1 MTYYY
6 IQLIINGIALGSVYS
21 LIALGFTLIFSVLKF
36 SNFSHGGVMVVS
48 AYFAYI
54 VCKSWNLGFVPM
66 ILITV
71 LFGGCLSCLVQFI
84 GFERLRRT
92 KGSSMLFFVSSANLG
107 TLLQNIIILMFASS
121 YYSYPSFFSRSFF
134 QINEN
139 LTIAVT
145 DMIMLG
151 LSAVGILVLMYILYK
166 TRMGISIRALSMD
179 SDTAKLMGINV
190 SFVMAL
196 TFFIS
201 GMLAAIVRHEVPAV
215 SPAEGSGHEGYDRF
229 HPGRPGQHQR
239 RPLRRTS
246 AGPAGSVHDQL
257 CGLQLTACLYLPVCH
272 YLPDFPSSGHQ
283 RQIREG
289 KSVRRTKR

>member
-196 TFFIS
+196 TFVIS
-201 GMLAAIVRHEVPAV
+201 GMLAAI
-215 SPAEGSGHEGYDRF
+215 
-229 HPGRPGQHQR
+229 
-239 RPLRRTS
+239 
-246 AGPAGSVHDQL
+246 AGVL
-257 CGLQLTACLYLPVCH
+257 CGMKFLLYPQLKDLVMKGMTASILGGLGNISGALYGGLLLGLLEVFMTNFVGSSLQPACTFLFAIIFLIFRPQGI
-272 YLPDFPSSGHQ
+272 SGKFVK
-283 RQIREG
+283 E
-289 KSVRRTKR
+289 KV

>member
-92 KGSSMLFFVSSANLG
+92 KGSFMLFFVSSANLG

-201 GMLAAIVRHEVPAV
+201 GMLAAI
-215 SPAEGSGHEGYDRF
+215 
-229 HPGRPGQHQR
+229 
-239 RPLRRTS
+239 
-246 AGPAGSVHDQL
+246 AGVL
-257 CGLQLTACLYLPVCH
+257 CGMKFLLYPQLKDLVMKGMTASILGGLGNISGALYGGLLLGLLEVFMTNFVGSSLQPACTFLFAIIFLIFRPQGI
-272 YLPDFPSSGHQ
+272 SGKFVK
-283 RQIREG
+283 E
-289 KSVRRTKR
+289 KV

>member
-151 LSAVGILVLMYILYK
+151 LSAMGILVLMYILYK

-201 GMLAAIVRHEVPAV
+201 GMLAAI
-215 SPAEGSGHEGYDRF
+215 
-229 HPGRPGQHQR
+229 
-239 RPLRRTS
+239 
-246 AGPAGSVHDQL
+246 AGVL
-257 CGLQLTACLYLPVCH
+257 CGMKFLLYPQLKDLVMKGMTASILGGLGNISGALYGGLLLGLLEVFMTNFVGSSLQPACTFLFAIIFLIFRPQGI
-272 YLPDFPSSGHQ
+272 SGKFVK
-283 RQIREG
+283 E
-289 KSVRRTKR
+289 KV

>member
-201 GMLAAIVRHEVPAV
+201 GMLAAIAGVLCGMKFLLYPQLKDLVMSIDPDAFLILQDAHQVLGDGFKR
-215 SPAEGSGHEGYDRF
+215 YDRNE
-229 HPGRPGQHQR
+229 
-239 RPLRRTS
+239 L
-246 AGPAGSVHDQL
+246 
-257 CGLQLTACLYLPVCH
+257 
-272 YLPDFPSSGHQ
+272 
-283 RQIREG
+283 
-289 KSVRRTKR
+289 

>member
-92 KGSSMLFFVSSANLG
+92 KGSSMRFFVSSANRG
-107 TLLQNIIILMFASS
+107 TLLHNIIILMFASS

-201 GMLAAIVRHEVPAV
+201 GMLAAI
-215 SPAEGSGHEGYDRF
+215 
-229 HPGRPGQHQR
+229 
-239 RPLRRTS
+239 
-246 AGPAGSVHDQL
+246 AGVL
-257 CGLQLTACLYLPVCH
+257 CGMKFLLYPQLKDLVMKGMTASILGGLGNISGALYGGLLLGLLEVFMTNFVGSSLQPACTFLFAIIFLIFRPQGI
-272 YLPDFPSSGHQ
+272 SGKFVK
-283 RQIREG
+283 E
-289 KSVRRTKR
+289 KV

>member
-201 GMLAAIVRHEVPAV
+201 GMLAAI
-215 SPAEGSGHEGYDRF
+215 
-229 HPGRPGQHQR
+229 
-239 RPLRRTS
+239 
-246 AGPAGSVHDQL
+246 AGVL
-257 CGLQLTACLYLPVCH
+257 CGMKFLLYPQLKDLVMKGMTVSILGGLGNISGALYGGLLLGLLEVFMTNFVGSSLQPACTFLFAIIFLIFRPQGI
-272 YLPDFPSSGHQ
+272 SGKFVK
-283 RQIREG
+283 E
-289 KSVRRTKR
+289 KV

>member
-21 LIALGFTLIFSVLKF
+21 LIALGFTLIFGVLKF

-201 GMLAAIVRHEVPAV
+201 GMLAAI
-215 SPAEGSGHEGYDRF
+215 
-229 HPGRPGQHQR
+229 
-239 RPLRRTS
+239 
-246 AGPAGSVHDQL
+246 AGVL
-257 CGLQLTACLYLPVCH
+257 CGMKFLLYPQLKDLVMKGMTASILGGLGNISGALYGGLLLGLLEVFMTNFVGSSLQPACTFLFAIIFLIFRPQGI
-272 YLPDFPSSGHQ
+272 SGKFVK
-283 RQIREG
+283 E
-289 KSVRRTKR
+289 KV

>member
-201 GMLAAIVRHEVPAV
+201 GMLAAI
-215 SPAEGSGHEGYDRF
+215 
-229 HPGRPGQHQR
+229 
-239 RPLRRTS
+239 
-246 AGPAGSVHDQL
+246 AGVL
-257 CGLQLTACLYLPVCH
+257 CGMKFLLYPQLKDLVMKGMTASILGGLGNISGALYGGLLLGLLEVFMTNFVGSSLQPACTLSLIH
-272 YLPDFPSSGHQ
+272 
-283 RQIREG
+283 I
-289 KSVRRTKR
+289 

>member
-201 GMLAAIVRHEVPAV
+201 GMLAAI
-215 SPAEGSGHEGYDRF
+215 
-229 HPGRPGQHQR
+229 
-239 RPLRRTS
+239 
-246 AGPAGSVHDQL
+246 AGVL
-257 CGLQLTACLYLPVCH
+257 CGMKFLLYPQLKDLVMTGMTASILGGLGNISGALYGGLLLGLLEVFMTNFVGSSLQPACTFLFAIIFLIFRPQGI
-272 YLPDFPSSGHQ
+272 SGKFVK
-283 RQIREG
+283 E
-289 KSVRRTKR
+289 KV

>member
-48 AYFAYI
+48 AYFAYM
-54 VCKSWNLGFVPM
+54 VCKNWNLGFVPM

-71 LFGGCLSCLVQFI
+71 VFGGVVSCLAQLI

-92 KGSSMLFFVSSANLG
+92 KGSSMLFFVSSSNLG

-121 YYSYPSFFSRSFF
+121 YYSYPSFFSKSYF
-134 QINEN
+134 QITEN

-151 LSAVGILVLMYILYK
+151 LSAAGILILMYILYK
-166 TRMGISIRALSMD
+166 TRIGISIRALSMD

-190 SFVMAL
+190 SLVMAL

-201 GMLAAIVRHEVPAV
+201 GMLAAI
-215 SPAEGSGHEGYDRF
+215 
-229 HPGRPGQHQR
+229 
-239 RPLRRTS
+239 
-246 AGPAGSVHDQL
+246 AGVL
-257 CGLQLTACLYLPVCH
+257 CGMKFLLYPQLKDLVMKGMTASILGGLGNISGALYGGLLLGLLEVFMTSFVGSSLQPACTFLFAIVFLIFRPQGI
-272 YLPDFPSSGHQ
+272 SGKFVK
-283 RQIREG
+283 E
-289 KSVRRTKR
+289 KV

>member
-201 GMLAAIVRHEVPAV
+201 GMLAAI
-215 SPAEGSGHEGYDRF
+215 
-229 HPGRPGQHQR
+229 
-239 RPLRRTS
+239 
-246 AGPAGSVHDQL
+246 AGVL
-257 CGLQLTACLYLPVCH
+257 CGMKFLLYPQLKDLVMKGMTASILGGLGNISGALYGGLLVGLLEVFMTNFVGSSLQPACTFLFAIIFLIFRPQGI
-272 YLPDFPSSGHQ
+272 SGKFVK
-283 RQIREG
+283 E
-289 KSVRRTKR
+289 KV

>member
-54 VCKSWNLGFVPM
+54 VCKSWSLGFVPM

-201 GMLAAIVRHEVPAV
+201 GMLAAI
-215 SPAEGSGHEGYDRF
+215 
-229 HPGRPGQHQR
+229 
-239 RPLRRTS
+239 
-246 AGPAGSVHDQL
+246 AGVL
-257 CGLQLTACLYLPVCH
+257 CGMKFLLYPQLKDLVMKGMTASILGGLGNISGALYGGLLLGLLEVFMTNFVGSSLQPACTFLFAIIFLIFRPQGI
-272 YLPDFPSSGHQ
+272 SGKFVK
-283 RQIREG
+283 E
-289 KSVRRTKR
+289 KV

>member
-84 GFERLRRT
+84 GFERLRRI

-201 GMLAAIVRHEVPAV
+201 GMLAAI
-215 SPAEGSGHEGYDRF
+215 
-229 HPGRPGQHQR
+229 
-239 RPLRRTS
+239 
-246 AGPAGSVHDQL
+246 AGVL
-257 CGLQLTACLYLPVCH
+257 CGMKFLLYPQLKDLVMKGMTASILGGLGNISGALYGGLLLGLLEVLMTNFVGSSLQPACTFLFAIIFLIFRPQGI
-272 YLPDFPSSGHQ
+272 SGKFVK
-283 RQIREG
+283 E
-289 KSVRRTKR
+289 KV

>member
-6 IQLIINGIALGSVYS
+6 IQLIINGLALGSVYS

-121 YYSYPSFFSRSFF
+121 YYSYLSFFSRSFF

-201 GMLAAIVRHEVPAV
+201 GMLAAI
-215 SPAEGSGHEGYDRF
+215 
-229 HPGRPGQHQR
+229 
-239 RPLRRTS
+239 
-246 AGPAGSVHDQL
+246 AGVL
-257 CGLQLTACLYLPVCH
+257 CGMKFLLYPQLKDLVMKGMTASILGGLGNISGALYGGLLLGLLEVFMTNFVGSSLQPACTFLFAIIFLIFRPQGI
-272 YLPDFPSSGHQ
+272 SGKFVK
-283 RQIREG
+283 E
-289 KSVRRTKR
+289 KV

>member
-151 LSAVGILVLMYILYK
+151 LSAAGILVLMYILYK

-201 GMLAAIVRHEVPAV
+201 GMLAAI
-215 SPAEGSGHEGYDRF
+215 
-229 HPGRPGQHQR
+229 
-239 RPLRRTS
+239 
-246 AGPAGSVHDQL
+246 AGVL
-257 CGLQLTACLYLPVCH
+257 CGMKFLLYPQLKDLVMKGMTASILGGLGNISGALYGGLLLGLLEVFMTNFVGSSLQPACTFLFAIIFLIFRPQGI
-272 YLPDFPSSGHQ
+272 SGKFVK
-283 RQIREG
+283 E
-289 KSVRRTKR
+289 KV

>member
-145 DMIMLG
+145 DMIMLC

-201 GMLAAIVRHEVPAV
+201 GMLAAI
-215 SPAEGSGHEGYDRF
+215 
-229 HPGRPGQHQR
+229 
-239 RPLRRTS
+239 
-246 AGPAGSVHDQL
+246 AGVL
-257 CGLQLTACLYLPVCH
+257 CGMKFLLYPQLKDLVMKGMTASILGGLGNISGALYGGLLLGLLEVFMTNFVGSSLQPACTFLFAIIFLIFRPQGI
-272 YLPDFPSSGHQ
+272 SGKFVK
-283 RQIREG
+283 E
-289 KSVRRTKR
+289 KV

>member
-190 SFVMAL
+190 PFVMAL

-201 GMLAAIVRHEVPAV
+201 GMLAAI
-215 SPAEGSGHEGYDRF
+215 
-229 HPGRPGQHQR
+229 
-239 RPLRRTS
+239 
-246 AGPAGSVHDQL
+246 AGVL
-257 CGLQLTACLYLPVCH
+257 CGMKFLLYPQLKDLVMKGMTASILGGLGNISGALYGGLLLGLLEVFMTNFVGSSLQPACTFLFAIIFLIFRPQGI
-272 YLPDFPSSGHQ
+272 SGKFVK
-283 RQIREG
+283 E
-289 KSVRRTKR
+289 KV

>member
-21 LIALGFTLIFSVLKF
+21 LISLGFTLIFSVLKF

-201 GMLAAIVRHEVPAV
+201 GMLAAI
-215 SPAEGSGHEGYDRF
+215 
-229 HPGRPGQHQR
+229 
-239 RPLRRTS
+239 
-246 AGPAGSVHDQL
+246 AGVL
-257 CGLQLTACLYLPVCH
+257 CGMKFLLYPQLKDLVMKGMTASILGGLGNISGALYGGLLLGLLEVFMTNFVGSSLQPACTFLFAIIFLIFRPQGI
-272 YLPDFPSSGHQ
+272 SGKFVK
-283 RQIREG
+283 E
-289 KSVRRTKR
+289 KV

>member
-201 GMLAAIVRHEVPAV
+201 GMLAA
-215 SPAEGSGHEGYDRF
+215 
-229 HPGRPGQHQR
+229 
-239 RPLRRTS
+239 T
-246 AGPAGSVHDQL
+246 AGVL
-257 CGLQLTACLYLPVCH
+257 CGMKFLLYPQLKDLVMKGMTASILGGLGNISGALYGGLLLGLLEVFMTNFVGSSLQPACTFLFAIIFLIFRPQGI
-272 YLPDFPSSGHQ
+272 SGKFVK
-283 RQIREG
+283 E
-289 KSVRRTKR
+289 KV

>member
-151 LSAVGILVLMYILYK
+151 LSAVGIMVLMYILYK

-201 GMLAAIVRHEVPAV
+201 GMLAAI
-215 SPAEGSGHEGYDRF
+215 
-229 HPGRPGQHQR
+229 
-239 RPLRRTS
+239 
-246 AGPAGSVHDQL
+246 AGVL
-257 CGLQLTACLYLPVCH
+257 CGMKFLLYPQLKDLVMKGMTASILGGLGNISGALYGGLLLGLLEVFMTNFVGSSLQPACTFLFAIIFLIFRPQGI
-272 YLPDFPSSGHQ
+272 SGKFVK
-283 RQIREG
+283 E
-289 KSVRRTKR
+289 KV